1 MKNILIKSITI
12 ILIFN
17 LIFIIFSNISLV
29 KAKSTPVTETTKVA
43 TTIDDIISQGD
54 GFLNEGKE
62 SPINDTN
69 MKNLSNIIYNTLLA
83 IGMVVA
89 VIIGLILGIKFLMST
104 IDEKVK
110 IKEKLIAYFIGCIVL
125 FGAFGIW
132 KIIITIM
139 ENI

>member
-1 MKNILIKSITI
+1 MENRFIKIITI
-12 ILIFN
+12 IAILTC
-17 LIFIIFSNISLV
+17 IIFSNISLV
-29 KAKSTPVTETTKVA
+29 KAKSTSVTETTKVA
-43 TTIDDIISQGD
+43 TTIDDIINQGD

-139 ENI
+139 QKI